1 MVILGTAV
9 VGGAVVH
16 RGIPVYEGATTRWFD
31 RLSEETG
38 LEGVAEFMTTQP
50 IGSFGT
56 SASEFTEEVEELLVE
71 FDVSPQTGDSPL
83 HYRIEFSEDETEA
96 QFIWHD
102 LIGAEHRVVIPL
114 APEDAS
120 EPSGP

>member
-1 MVILGTAV
+1 MMLERELEQAAMAIEAE
-9 VGGAVVH
+9 A
-16 RGIPVYEGATTRWFD
+16 IDQSAATIAE
-31 RLSEETG
+31 LETIRSSVFEN
-38 LEGVAEFMTTQP
+38 LDIDP
-50 IGSFGT
+50 
-56 SASEFTEEVEELLVE
+56 
-71 FDVSPQTGDSPL
+71 PTGDSPL